1 MTMHRISDDFSDLTR
16 EEFRALLYGFREVK
30 NRAKARY
37 LKRFRRRAAARRIV
51 PKVTLPW
58 HLKSRPPNGP
68 WAYAG
73 IDRRFAQALRESFN
87 VPMDQRRHRAEA
99 YADFFNRL
107 SNAPQVITGFGR

>member
-58 HLKSRPPNGP
+58 HLKSRLPNGP

-73 IDRRFAQALRESFN
+73 IDRRFAKALREHTG
-87 VPMDQRRHRAEA
+87 MDQRRNRAESQKA
-99 YADFFNRL
+99 FYTRMR
-107 SNAPQVITGFGR
+107 NAPQVITGFGR